1 MKKIAAVAAVA
12 ASLTS
17 APAFAQWYI
26 GLGIGS
32 ASTSFSPAGVTVDDN
47 DVAGQFRAGYRF
59 HPNYAL
65 EAGYYYLGEYG
76 LSAGTASAAAQ
87 ARSVGLSLVGIV
99 PLERWELYGR
109 LGYARSELDVDA
121 HASNLTVS
129 ARARE
134 NEWFGGIGARYRV
147 ASDWAVFAEWQ
158 KHDKLE
164 VDAFFI
170 GVDLKL
176 YW

>member
-1 MKKIAAVAAVA
+1 M
-12 ASLTS
+12 
-17 APAFAQWYI
+17 
-26 GLGIGS
+26 
-32 ASTSFSPAGVTVDDN
+32 SPPGVTVDDT

-59 HPNYAL
+59 HPNYGL
-65 EAGYYYLGEYG
+65 ELGYYSLGEYG
-76 LSAGTASAAAQ
+76 LSAGDVTASAQ
-87 ARSVGLSLVGIV
+87 ARSVGLSLVGV
-99 PLERWELYGR
+99 LPLNNWELYGR
-109 LGYARSELDVDA
+109 VGYARSELDVDA
-121 HASNLTVS
+121 NASNLAVS

-147 ASDWAVFAEWQ
+147 APDWAVFAEWQ